1 MRSSTA
7 LSLRQGMFYVA
18 TAATAWGTGGAVA
31 AVLYDMGG
39 IGPGAV
45 SFWRFLGGLG
55 LLLMLRALW
64 RQRRSAPGGSL
75 ARSFRRNKGRVV
87 ATGFGLA
94 VYQTA
99 YFAAVQQA
107 GLTVATMVTLGS
119 GPVLVTVGS
128 RLLLDERV
136 GRAGALAVVSGV
148 LGLGLLV
155 GGTDQSTG
163 PNPLL
168 GLGYAVLSAVGYA
181 GVTVLGR
188 ASGRRQEG
196 SAFDAMVLGFAIGTA
211 CLFPLA
217 LAEGWLP
224 STEHLFWTVA
234 SIGYLGLIP
243 TALAYTLFF
252 AALSVVKA
260 TTASVI
266 ALVEPLTAAVIGV
279 VLLGDRL
286 NPVVVT
292 GMTLLMCAVLCLSG
306 AESQRKPTDPGGA
319 TEGLE
324 RTKPDEPRALRE
336 PQAVDAAT
344 SRRD

>member
-7 LSLRQGMFYVA
+7 LSLRQGMFCVA
-18 TAATAWGTGGAVA
+18 TAAIAWGTGGAVA
-31 AVLYDMGG
+31 AVLYDVGG

-64 RQRRSAPGGSL
+64 RRRRSAPGRSL
-75 ARSFRRNKGRVV
+75 ARCFLRNKGQVV

-119 GPVLVTVGS
+119 GPVLVAVGS
-128 RLLLDERV
+128 RLLLDERI
-136 GRAGALAVVSGV
+136 GRAGAVAVVCGV
-148 LGLGLLV
+148 LGLGLLM
-155 GGTDQSTG
+155 GGTDQNTG
-163 PNPLL
+163 PDPLL

-181 GVTVLGR
+181 GVTLLGR
-188 ASGRRQEG
+188 ASGRGREG
-196 SAFDAMVLGFAIGTA
+196 GAFDAMVVAFAVGTL

-224 STEHLFWTVA
+224 RTEHLFWTVA

-252 AALSVVKA
+252 AGLSVVRA

-279 VLLGDRL
+279 ALLGDRV

-292 GMTLLMCAVLCLSG
+292 GMALLMCAVLCLSG
-306 AESQRKPTDPGGA
+306 AESSGNPADDDTQLP
-319 TEGLE
+319 E
-324 RTKPDEPRALRE
+324 RTKPEESGAPRAPR
-336 PQAVDAAT
+336 AVKAVTIHHD
-344 SRRD
+344 

>member
-1 MRSSTA
+1 M
-7 LSLRQGMFYVA
+7 RQGMFYVA

-39 IGPGAV
+39 IGPGAA
-45 SFWRFLGGLG
+45 SFWRFLGGLA
-55 LLLMLRALW
+55 LLLTLRALW
-64 RQRRSAPGGSL
+64 RRRRSAPGDSL
-75 ARSFRRNKGRVV
+75 VRCLLRGKGRVV

-119 GPVLVTVGS
+119 GPVLVAVGS
-128 RLLLDERV
+128 RLLLDERI
-136 GRAGALAVVSGV
+136 GRAGVLAVVSGV
-148 LGLGLLV
+148 LGLGLLMC
-155 GGTDQSTG
+155 GTDQSTG

-181 GVTVLGR
+181 GVTLLGR
-188 ASGRRQEG
+188 ASGRRREG
-196 SAFDAMVLGFAIGTA
+196 GAFDAMVVAFAIGTV

-217 LAEGWLP
+217 LVEGWLP
-224 STEHLFWTVA
+224 GTGHLFWTVA

-252 AALSVVKA
+252 AGLSVVKA

-292 GMTLLMCAVLCLSG
+292 GMVLLMGAVLCLSG
-306 AESQRKPTDPGGA
+306 RSTAKS
-319 TEGLE
+319 LS
-324 RTKPDEPRALRE
+324 PR
-336 PQAVDAAT
+336 
-344 SRRD
+344 